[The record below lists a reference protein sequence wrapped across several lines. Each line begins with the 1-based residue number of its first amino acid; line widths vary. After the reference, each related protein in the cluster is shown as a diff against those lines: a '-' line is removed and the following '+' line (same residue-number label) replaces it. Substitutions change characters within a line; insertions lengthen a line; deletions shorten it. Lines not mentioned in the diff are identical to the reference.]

1 MREMVEDYSR
11 QLELRDTSIREL
23 QNNDSNQQNEVS
35 MLVYKEN
42 EALKQETRMQREKIV
57 MLEEEILRISQGGQL
72 DSNYR
77 AL

>member
-1 MREMVEDYSR
+1 
-11 QLELRDTSIREL
+11 
-23 QNNDSNQQNEVS
+23 

-57 MLEEEILRISQGGQL
+57 MLEEEILRVSQGGQL

-77 AL
+77 ALQEEVERLSR